1 MEARRESLGVA
12 ARTSPQCVV
21 LAQSLEMLV
30 SSLGGDRE
38 SVGDAIYGA
47 LTSSLLC
54 IKEGNGQKLFS
65 RERLSEGF
73 F

>member
-1 MEARRESLGVA
+1 
-12 ARTSPQCVV
+12 
-21 LAQSLEMLV
+21 MLV

-54 IKEGNGQKLFS
+54 IKEGNGQQLMFFYVFLFMP
-65 RERLSEGF
+65 
-73 F
+73 